1 MLKRFRNQRGAALL
15 ETAITLP
22 LVLLVCV
29 SIFEFGRAFQTW
41 QVLTNAAR
49 EGARVSVLPD
59 STDADVTD
67 AVRNYMKGG
76 KLPKW
81 SSATVTL
88 ERSVPFGPNTA
99 SAITVDLRLRLHG
112 AEPGRQA
119 REKQLQ
125 PRAGHDQHVF
135 IRADAERKLGD
146 FTCAIESSPS
156 SPSQCSPAA
165 GWRTA
170 PTT

>member
-29 SIFEFGRAFQTW
+29 GIFEFGRAFQTW
-41 QVLTNAAR
+41 QVITNAAR

-59 STDADVTD
+59 STDANVTD

-76 KLPKW
+76 KLPNW

-99 SAITVDLRLRLHG
+99 SRITVVYG
-112 AEPGRQA
+112 
-119 REKQLQ
+119 
-125 PRAGHDQHVF
+125 F
-135 IRADAERKLGD
+135 D
-146 FTCAIESSPS
+146 FTVLNPVVKLVKSSSNLGKGTTNMSSSALMRNES
-156 SPSQCSPAA
+156 
-165 GWRTA
+165 
-170 PTT
+170 

>member
-29 SIFEFGRAFQTW
+29 GIFEFGRAFQTW
-41 QVLTNAAR
+41 QVITNAAR

-59 STDADVTD
+59 STDANVTD

-76 KLPKW
+76 KLPNW

-88 ERSVPFGPNTA
+88 ERVGSLRAQHRIP
-99 SAITVDLRLRLHG
+99 DHRRLRLRLHG
-112 AEPGRQA
+112 AEPGREA
-119 REKQLQ
+119 REEQLQ
-125 PRAGHDQHVF
+125 PREGHDHHVF

-146 FTCAIESSPS
+146 FTCATESSPS
-156 SPSQCSPAA
+156 SPSQCSPVA

>member
-29 SIFEFGRAFQTW
+29 GIFEFGRAFQTW
-41 QVLTNAAR
+41 QVITNAAR

-76 KLPKW
+76 KLPNW
-81 SSATVTL
+81 SSATVTARAL
-88 ERSVPFGPNTA
+88 GAFRGQHRIPDHRHYP
-99 SAITVDLRLRLHG
+99 LRLHG

-125 PRAGHDQHVF
+125 HSGRARPPCLQPR
-135 IRADAERKLGD
+135 
-146 FTCAIESSPS
+146 
-156 SPSQCSPAA
+156 
-165 GWRTA
+165 
-170 PTT
+170 